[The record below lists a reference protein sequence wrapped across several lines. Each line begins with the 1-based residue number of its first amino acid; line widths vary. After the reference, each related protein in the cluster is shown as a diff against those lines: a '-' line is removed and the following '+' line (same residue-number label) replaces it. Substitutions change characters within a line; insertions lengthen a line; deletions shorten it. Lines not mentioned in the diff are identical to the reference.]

1 MSAHT
6 KMHPTRPRPV
16 KKRTDNPRTSKR
28 ARKTIPWRKVAKRE
42 IEKYSE
48 VGLVIRGSRF
58 KEGYTQKKLA
68 ELLEVKPHHISEM
81 EHGKRSVGKTMAQ
94 RLGKV
99 FKVDYRVF
107 L

>member
-6 KMHPTRPRPV
+6 KMHPTKSEKKGSTRPGDS
-16 KKRTDNPRTSKR
+16 KNRT
-28 ARKTIPWRKVAKRE
+28 PWRDVAKKQ
-42 IEKYSE
+42 INKYSE

-58 KEGYTQKKLA
+58 KEGLTQKQLA
-68 ELLEVKPHHISEM
+68 ELLGIKPHHVSEM
-81 EHGKRSVGKTMAQ
+81 EHGKRSVGKVMAQ

-99 FKVDYRVF
+99 FKVDYRIF

>member
-6 KMHPTRPRPV
+6 KMHPTKPG
-16 KKRTDNPRTSKR
+16 KKGSQSFEESK
-28 ARKTIPWRKVAKRE
+28 KLIPWRDVAKKQ
-42 IEKYSE
+42 IKKYSE
-48 VGLVIRGSRF
+48 AGVVIRGSRF
-58 KEGYTQKKLA
+58 KEGLTQKELA
-68 ELLEVKPHHISEM
+68 ELLGVKPHHISEM
-81 EHGKRSVGKTMAQ
+81 EHGKRSVGKEMAQ

>member
-1 MSAHT
+1 MSSRT
-6 KMHPTRPRPV
+6 KMHPTRPS
-16 KKRTDNPRTSKR
+16 KKRGYDSGMPK
-28 ARKTIPWRKVAKRE
+28 KEKKLIPWRKVAKKE

-48 VGLVIRGSRF
+48 VGVVIRGSRF
-58 KEGYTQKKLA
+58 KEGFTQKQLA
-68 ELLEVKPHHISEM
+68 ESLGVKPHHVSEM
-81 EHGKRSVGKTMAQ
+81 EHGKRSVGKEMAR

>member
-6 KMHPTRPRPV
+6 KMHPIRPD
-16 KKRTDNPRTSKR
+16 KKGSRQSGAAK
-28 ARKTIPWRKVAKRE
+28 KSVPWREVAKKE
-42 IEKYSE
+42 IKKYSE
-48 VGLVIRGSRF
+48 VGMVIRGSRF
-58 KEGYTQKKLA
+58 KEELTQKELA
-68 ELLEVKPHHISEM
+68 ELLGCKPHHISEM
-81 EHGKRSVGKTMAQ
+81 EHGKRSVGREMAQ

>member
-6 KMHPTRPRPV
+6 KMHPTRPD
-16 KKRTDNPRTSKR
+16 KKRSYDTKVSKKE
-28 ARKTIPWRKVAKRE
+28 KTLIPWRKVAKRE

-48 VGLVIRGSRF
+48 VGVVIRGSRF
-58 KEGYTQKKLA
+58 KEGLTQKQLA
-68 ELLEVKPHHISEM
+68 ELISVKPHHISEM

-99 FKVDYRVF
+99 FNVDYRIF